1 MATAAKQETP
11 FAAAQVPARPSLVQ
25 KFAARYSIEADK
37 LLAILKATA
46 FKQDR
51 GTEITNEQMAALL
64 VVADR
69 HGLDPFT
76 REIFAFAD
84 KYKGI
89 VPVVGVDGWSRIIND
104 HEQSDGFE
112 FNQSA
117 IFVTPE
123 GGQSCPE
130 WIEVI
135 IHRKDRKHPIVV
147 REYLDECYRPATVRG
162 DGSVFRGPWQT
173 HTKRFLRHKTLIQGA
188 RIAYG
193 FSGIY
198 DEDEAARIIE
208 AEVIPQAKEISATG
222 VEGLRQAAEA
232 KRKEPTPV
240 SVLED
245 IKRGCEK
252 ALGISESDVALLAL
266 DDVKDLARVLSGVQ
280 KEEADQCIADT
291 QAALDAKFI
300 SGDKGKAKK

>member
-1 MATAAKQETP
+1 MEAVKEAGTKVAPTSK
-11 FAAAQVPARPSLVQ
+11 PSLVT
-25 KFAARYSIEADK
+25 KFASRYSIEPDK
-37 LLAILKATA
+37 LLPILKATA
-46 FKQDR
+46 FKQD
-51 GTEITNEQMAALL
+51 GQKEITNEQMAALL
-64 VVADR
+64 IVADR

-76 REIFAFAD
+76 REIFAFSD

-104 HEQSDGFE
+104 HPQSDGFE

-130 WIEVI
+130 WMEVV
-135 IHRKDRKHPIVV
+135 IHRKDRGHAIIV
-147 REYLDECYRPATVRG
+147 REYLDEVYRPAVTRS
-162 DGSVFRGPWQT
+162 DGSPFRGPWQT

-198 DEDEAARIIE
+198 DEDEAQRIIE
-208 AEVIPQAKEISATG
+208 GEVDVLTINKDQ
-222 VEGLRQAAEA
+222 EA
-232 KRKEPTPV
+232 KTGASALKDVFTGKKVPAPTPA

-245 IKRGCEK
+245 IRKCCQK
-252 ALGISESDVALLAL
+252 AVACTDRETADLCMDDARDLSRAL
-266 DDVKDLARVLSGVQ
+266 EG
-280 KEEADQCIADT
+280 KERADADT
-291 QAALDAKFI
+291 EMSAALAVITQKFA
-300 SGDKGKAKK
+300 GADKPQK